1 MIIVITDACFL
12 IDLID
17 IGLFEEFLG
26 LGYQVH
32 ITSSV
37 FAELEGD
44 EYVKPVS
51 ECIEQENMFLYNLT
65 AADQTALEKLM
76 EKHPSRLSEPDCSCL
91 YLAKEMKAT
100 ILTCEKLLTNVAKN
114 LNLDVHGS
122 LWILDQLLAA
132 TMITEKIAH
141 NKLKNL
147 MSINP
152 RLPAKECQKRLKR
165 WGRSK

>member
-17 IGLFEEFLG
+17 IDLFEEFLG

-37 FAELEGD
+37 FSELEGD
-44 EYVKPVS
+44 EYIKPVS
-51 ECIEQENMFLYNLT
+51 KCIKQKKMFLYNLT

-76 EKHPSRLSEPDCSCL
+76 RKHSYRLSEPDCSCL
-91 YLAKEMKAT
+91 YLAKEIKAT
-100 ILTCEKLLTNVAKN
+100 ILTCEKLLTKVAIK

-122 LWILDQLLAA
+122 LWILDQLLDNSI
-132 TMITEKIAH
+132 ITERIAYR
-141 NKLKNL
+141 KLKDL
-147 MSINP
+147 ILINP
-152 RLPAKECQKRLKR
+152 RLPVKECQKRLKR
-165 WGRSK
+165 WG

>member
-17 IGLFEEFLG
+17 IDLFEEFLG

-51 ECIEQENMFLYNLT
+51 KNIEHKKMFIYNMT

-76 EKHPSRLSEPDCSCL
+76 GKHSSRLSEPDCSCL

-100 ILTCEKLLTNVAKN
+100 ILTCEKLLTDVTKS

-122 LWILDQLLAA
+122 LWILDRLLEAS
-132 TMITEKIAH
+132 MITRRIAYS
-141 NKLKNL
+141 KLKDL

-152 RLPAKECQKRLKR
+152 RLPITECQKRLKR
-165 WGRSK
+165 WS

>member
-17 IGLFEEFLG
+17 IDLFGEFLG

-37 FAELEGD
+37 FAELEGNK
-44 EYVKPVS
+44 YLKPVS
-51 ECIEQENMFLYNLT
+51 KCIKQKKMLLYNLT
-65 AADQTALEKLM
+65 ATDQTALEKLM
-76 EKHPSRLSEPDCSCL
+76 RIHSTKLSEPVCSC
-91 YLAKEMKAT
+91 YYIEKEKNAI
-100 ILTCEKLLTNVAKN
+100 ILTCEKLLTKVAKN

-132 TMITEKIAH
+132 SMITKKIACSR
-141 NKLKNL
+141 LKDL

-152 RLPAKECQKRLKR
+152 RLPLKECQERIKR
-165 WGRSK
+165 WG

>member
-17 IGLFEEFLG
+17 IDLFEEFLG

-37 FAELEGD
+37 FTELESN
-44 EYVKPVS
+44 EYVTPVS
-51 ECIEQENMFLYNLT
+51 KSIQRKNMFIYNMT
-65 AADQTALEKLM
+65 AADQTALENLM
-76 EKHPSRLSEPDCSCL
+76 GQHSSRLSEPDCSCL

-122 LWILDQLLAA
+122 LWILDSDYADLQVPMLLRMFERRK
-132 TMITEKIAH
+132 TGYRGIGYGIVE
-141 NKLKNL
+141 
-147 MSINP
+147 
-152 RLPAKECQKRLKR
+152 R
-165 WGRSK
+165 

>member
-17 IGLFEEFLG
+17 IDLFEEFLG

-51 ECIEQENMFLYNLT
+51 NCIKRKKMFLYNLT

-76 EKHPSRLSEPDCSCL
+76 INHSSRLSESDCSCL
-91 YLAKEMKAT
+91 YLAKEINAT
-100 ILTCEKLLTNVAKN
+100 MLTCEKLLTKVARN
-114 LNLDVHGS
+114 LDIDVHGS
-122 LWILDQLLAA
+122 LWILDRLLDASL
-132 TMITEKIAH
+132 ITRRIAYR
-141 NKLKNL
+141 KLKDL

-152 RLPAKECQKRLKR
+152 RLPVIECKKRLKR
-165 WGRSK
+165 WG

>member
-17 IGLFEEFLG
+17 IDLFEEFLG

-37 FAELEGD
+37 FAELEND

-51 ECIEQENMFLYNLT
+51 KCIGRNRMFLYHLT

-76 EKHPSRLSEPDCSCL
+76 GKHSSRLSEPDCSCL

-122 LWILDQLLAA
+122 LWILDRLLEAS
-132 TMITEKIAH
+132 MITRRIAYS
-141 NKLKNL
+141 KLKDL

-152 RLPAKECQKRLKR
+152 RLPVRECQKRLKR
-165 WGRSK
+165 WG

>member
-17 IGLFEEFLG
+17 IELFEEFLG

-44 EYVKPVS
+44 EYVKPIS
-51 ECIEQENMFLYNLT
+51 KFIKQKKIFLYNLT
-65 AADQTALEKLM
+65 AADQTTLEKLIR
-76 EKHPSRLSEPDCSCL
+76 ENSSRLSEPDCSCL
-91 YLAKEMKAT
+91 YVAQEKNAT
-100 ILTCEKLLTNVAKN
+100 ILTCEKLLTKVAKD

-122 LWILDQLLAA
+122 LWILDRLLD
-132 TMITEKIAH
+132 TSTITRRIAYT
-141 NKLKNL
+141 KLKDL

-152 RLPAKECQKRLKR
+152 RLPVKECQKRLKR
-165 WGRSK
+165 WG

>member
-17 IGLFEEFLG
+17 IDLFEEFLG

-37 FAELEGD
+37 FSELEGD
-44 EYVKPVS
+44 EYIKPVS
-51 ECIEQENMFLYNLT
+51 KCIKQKKMFLYNLT

-76 EKHPSRLSEPDCSCL
+76 RKHSYRLSEPDCSCL
-91 YLAKEMKAT
+91 YLAKEIKAT
-100 ILTCEKLLTNVAKN
+100 ILTCEKLLTKVAIK

-122 LWILDQLLAA
+122 LWILDQLLDNSI
-132 TMITEKIAH
+132 ITKRIAYR
-141 NKLKNL
+141 KLKDL
-147 MSINP
+147 ILINP
-152 RLPAKECQKRLKR
+152 RLPVKECQKRLKR
-165 WGRSK
+165 WG

>member
-12 IDLID
+12 IDVID
-17 IGLFEEFLG
+17 IDLFEEFLG

-51 ECIEQENMFLYNLT
+51 KCIKQKKMFLYNLT
-65 AADQTALEKLM
+65 AADQTVLEKLM
-76 EKHPSRLSEPDCSCL
+76 INHSSRLSEPDCSCL
-91 YLAKEMKAT
+91 YLAKKINAT
-100 ILTCEKLLTNVAKN
+100 ILTCEKLLTKVAKD
-114 LNLDVHGS
+114 LELDVHGS
-122 LWILDQLLAA
+122 LWILDRLLD
-132 TMITEKIAH
+132 TSTITRRIAY

-152 RLPAKECQKRLKR
+152 RLPVKECQKRLKG
-165 WGRSK
+165 WG

>member
-17 IGLFEEFLG
+17 IDLFEEFFG
-26 LGYQVH
+26 PGYEVH

-44 EYVKPVS
+44 KYVKSVS
-51 ECIEQENMFLYNLT
+51 KCIKQKKMFMYNLT

-76 EKHPSRLSEPDCSCL
+76 RKNSSKLSEPDCRCL
-91 YLAKEMKAT
+91 YLAKEKNAT
-100 ILTCEKLLTNVAKN
+100 ILTCEKLLTYVTKN

-122 LWILDQLLAA
+122 LWILDRLLEAS
-132 TMITEKIAH
+132 MITERIAYSR
-141 NKLKNL
+141 LKDL
-147 MSINP
+147 VSINP
-152 RLPAKECQKRLKR
+152 RLPAKECKKRLKK
-165 WGRSK
+165 WG

>member
-17 IGLFEEFLG
+17 IDLFEEFLG
-26 LGYQVH
+26 LKYEVH

-37 FAELEGD
+37 FSELEGD

-51 ECIEQENMFLYNLT
+51 KCIKQKKMFLYNLT

-76 EKHPSRLSEPDCSCL
+76 RKHSSKLSEPDCSCL
-91 YLAKEMKAT
+91 YLAKEIKAT
-100 ILTCEKLLTNVAKN
+100 ILTCEKLLTKVAIK

-122 LWILDQLLAA
+122 LWILDQLLDNSI
-132 TMITEKIAH
+132 ITKRIAYR
-141 NKLKNL
+141 KLKDL
-147 MSINP
+147 ISINP
-152 RLPAKECQKRLKR
+152 RLPVKECQKRLKR
-165 WGRSK
+165 WG

>member
-17 IGLFEEFLG
+17 IDLFEEFHG

-44 EYVKPVS
+44 EYVKPVW
-51 ECIEQENMFLYNLT
+51 ECIEQKKMFLYNMT
-65 AADQTALEKLM
+65 AADQNALEKLM
-76 EKHPSRLSEPDCSCL
+76 GKHPSRLSEPDCSCL

-122 LWILDQLLAA
+122 LWILDRLLEAS
-132 TMITEKIAH
+132 TITRRIAYS
-141 NKLKNL
+141 KLKDL

-152 RLPAKECQKRLKR
+152 RLPMRECQKRLKR
-165 WGRSK
+165 WG

>member
-17 IGLFEEFLG
+17 INLFEEFLG
-26 LGYQVH
+26 LGYQIH

-37 FAELEGD
+37 FSELEGD

-51 ECIEQENMFLYNLT
+51 KCIEQKKMFLYNLT

-76 EKHPSRLSEPDCSCL
+76 RKHSSRLSEPNCSCL
-91 YLAKEMKAT
+91 YLAKEINAT
-100 ILTCEKLLTNVAKN
+100 ILTCEKLLTKVANN

-122 LWILDQLLAA
+122 LWILDRLLEAS
-132 TMITEKIAH
+132 MITKRIAYS
-141 NKLKNL
+141 KLKDL

-152 RLPAKECQKRLKR
+152 RLPVKECQKLLKG
-165 WGRSK
+165 WG

>member
-1 MIIVITDACFL
+1 MIIVTTDACFL

-17 IGLFEEFLG
+17 IDLFGEFLG
-26 LGYQVH
+26 LGYQVQ

-44 EYVKPVS
+44 EYLKPVS
-51 ECIEQENMFLYNLT
+51 KCIKQKKMFLYNLT

-76 EKHPSRLSEPDCSCL
+76 RKNSSRLSEPDCSCL
-91 YLAKEMKAT
+91 YIAKEKNAT
-100 ILTCEKLLTNVAKN
+100 ILTCEKLLTKLAKN

-132 TMITEKIAH
+132 SMITKKIAYS
-141 NKLKNL
+141 KLKDL

-152 RLPAKECQKRLKR
+152 RLPLKECQERLKK
-165 WGRSK
+165 WG

>member
-17 IGLFEEFLG
+17 VGLFEEFLG

-37 FAELEGD
+37 FSELEGD

-51 ECIEQENMFLYNLT
+51 KCIKQKEMFLYNLT

-76 EKHPSRLSEPDCSCL
+76 RKHSSRLSEPDCSCL
-91 YLAKEMKAT
+91 YLAKEINAT
-100 ILTCEKLLTNVAKN
+100 ILTCEKLLTKVAKN

-122 LWILDQLLAA
+122 LWILDRLLD
-132 TMITEKIAH
+132 TSIITRRFAYS
-141 NKLKNL
+141 KLKDL

-152 RLPAKECQKRLKR
+152 RLPVKECQKRLKR
-165 WGRSK
+165 WG

>member
-17 IGLFEEFLG
+17 IDLFEEFLG

-32 ITSSV
+32 IASSV
-37 FAELEGD
+37 FAELEDD

-51 ECIEQENMFLYNLT
+51 KCIEQKKMFLYNLT

-76 EKHPSRLSEPDCSCL
+76 KKHSSRLSEPDCSCL
-91 YLAKEMKAT
+91 YLAKEINAT
-100 ILTCEKLLTNVAKN
+100 ILTCEKFLTKVAKN

-122 LWILDQLLAA
+122 LWILDRLLDAS
-132 TMITEKIAH
+132 MITKRIAYR
-141 NKLKNL
+141 KLKDL
-147 MSINP
+147 MSINL
-152 RLPAKECQKRLKR
+152 RLPVVECQKRLKG
-165 WGRSK
+165 WG